1 MLNTIN
7 ELCIIL
13 RNNETNYNENVEIIT
28 IKSNDVLNLKIKLN
42 GIKIVFTEI
51 QDQQIQIDINQLPFK
66 FYWTDKEFKS
76 KVSTVSD
83 FNKKDYLVVNK
94 LDNKER
100 IFIANSKQEFV
111 DVIRNKT
118 WFIQNTFAYL
128 DLLEKLKIKANPSN
142 DFHFIDNFDNSSDRF
157 LITSPKEPGKLL
169 IQIPDE
175 TISLDETINYKL
187 ELSFFDSVFEPNNKN
202 LPIFLKTEL
211 YNQLKN
217 IDENQRLNYLISKFR
232 SIYNLAQKNFEVYL
246 NDLSIDDLK
255 KSYEDYKKKYFELVS
270 DVIGK
275 ISNQFIALPITVA
288 TASFAIIRVED
299 SIFASILIIT
309 ALLGASFYLS
319 FMLRIYKKDIDYFSI
334 TITKDYNRL
343 LSSDFFKKHPEEIED
358 FNFIKE
364 NLLSKVNSYRK
375 LISIYFILMW
385 VFNTLLIY
393 LLLYIQLKSLFS
405 LLIFVIFSLLINT
418 ILYSLFLLKN

>member
-7 ELCIIL
+7 ELCAIL
-13 RNNETNYNENVEIIT
+13 RNNSTSYNESVEIIT
-28 IKSNDVLNLKIKLN
+28 IKQNGILNFKAKLN
-42 GIKIVFTEI
+42 EINIAFTEI
-51 QDQQIQIDINQLPFK
+51 QDQQIQIDTNQLTFK

-76 KVSTVSD
+76 KISTVSD
-83 FNKKDYLVVNK
+83 FNTKNYLVLN
-94 LDNKER
+94 LINNKER
-100 IFIANSKQEFV
+100 VFIAGSKQEFV
-111 DVIRNKT
+111 DITRNKS

-128 DLLEKLKIKANPSN
+128 ELLEKLKDKANPSF

-169 IQIPDE
+169 IQVPDE
-175 TISLDETINYKL
+175 TIDLDETIDYKL

-202 LPIFLKTEL
+202 LPIFLKTEF
-211 YNQLKN
+211 YSQLKG
-217 IDENQRLNYLISKFR
+217 IDENQRLAYLIIKFR
-232 SIYNLAQKNFEVYL
+232 NIYNVAQKNFEVYL
-246 NDLSIDDLK
+246 NDISIDDLK
-255 KSYEDYKKKYFELVS
+255 KGYDDYKKKYFELVS

-275 ISNQFIALPITVA
+275 ITNQFIALPITVA
-288 TASFAIIRVED
+288 TAAFAIIRVED

-334 TITKDYNRL
+334 IITKDYNRL
-343 LSSDFFKKHPEEIED
+343 LSSKFFTKYPDEIED

-364 NLLSKVNSYRK
+364 NLLSKINSYRK
-375 LISIYFILMW
+375 LISLYFILMW
-385 VFNTLLIY
+385 IFNMLLLY

-405 LLIFVIFSLLINT
+405 LLLFVAITVFINATLYYQFLI
-418 ILYSLFLLKN
+418 KK

>member
-1 MLNTIN
+1 MSNTIN
-7 ELCIIL
+7 TLCEIL
-13 RNNETNYNENVEIIT
+13 KSNSSTYDESVEIIT
-28 IKSNDVLNLKIKLN
+28 ISSNDYLSLKTRLNSVN
-42 GIKIVFTEI
+42 IVFSEI
-51 QDQQIQIDINQLPFK
+51 QNQQIQIDTNQLNFK
-66 FYWTDKEFKS
+66 FYWTDQEFKS
-76 KVSTVSD
+76 KIQTVLD
-83 FNKKDYLVVNK
+83 FNKKDFLILN
-94 LDNKER
+94 LSGNNER
-100 IFIANSKQEFV
+100 QYISNSTQEFV
-111 DVIRNKT
+111 GQSKGNS

-128 DLLEKLKIKANPSN
+128 ELLEKLKEKANPTN
-142 DFHFIDNFDNSSDRF
+142 DFHFIDNFDQSSERF

-175 TISLDETINYKL
+175 TIGLDETINYKL

-217 IDENQRLNYLISKFR
+217 IEENQRLNYLISKFR
-232 SIYNLAQKNFEVYL
+232 SIYNVAQKNFEVYL

-275 ISNQFIALPITVA
+275 ITNQFIALPITVA
-288 TASFAIIRVED
+288 TAAFAIIRVED

-319 FMLRIYKKDIDYFSI
+319 FMLRIYKKDIDYFSSI
-334 TITKDYNRL
+334 ISKDYNRL
-343 LSSDFFKKHPEEIED
+343 LSSNFFSKYPEEIED

-385 VFNTLLIY
+385 LFNNLLIY

-405 LLIFVIFSLLINT
+405 ILIFIVFSILINT
-418 ILYSLFLLKN
+418 VLYYLFLLKN

>member
-1 MLNTIN
+1 MSNTIN
-7 ELCIIL
+7 TLCEIL
-13 RNNETNYNENVEIIT
+13 KSNSSTYDESVEIIT
-28 IKSNDVLNLKIKLN
+28 ISSNDFSSLKTRLNSVN
-42 GIKIVFTEI
+42 IVFSEI
-51 QDQQIQIDINQLPFK
+51 QNQQIQIDTNQLNFK
-66 FYWTDKEFKS
+66 FYWSDQEFKS
-76 KVSTVSD
+76 KIQTVSD
-83 FNKKDYLVVNK
+83 FNKKDFLILN
-94 LDNKER
+94 LSSNKER
-100 IFIANSKQEFV
+100 QYISNSIQEFV
-111 DVIRNKT
+111 GQSKGNS

-128 DLLEKLKIKANPSN
+128 ELLEKLKEKANPTN
-142 DFHFIDNFDNSSDRF
+142 DFHFIDNFDQSSERF

-175 TISLDETINYKL
+175 TIGLDETINYKL

-211 YNQLKN
+211 YNQLKY
-217 IDENQRLNYLISKFR
+217 IEENQRLNYLISKFR
-232 SIYNLAQKNFEVYL
+232 SIYNVAQKNFEVYL

-275 ISNQFIALPITVA
+275 ITNQFIALPITVA
-288 TASFAIIRVED
+288 TAAFAIIRVED

-319 FMLRIYKKDIDYFSI
+319 FMLRIYKKDIDYFSSI
-334 TITKDYNRL
+334 ISKDYNRL
-343 LSSDFFKKHPEEIED
+343 LSSNFFSKYPEEIED

-385 VFNTLLIY
+385 LFNNLLIY

-405 LLIFVIFSLLINT
+405 ILIFIVFSILINT
-418 ILYSLFLLKN
+418 VLYYLFLLKN

>member
-1 MLNTIN
+1 MSNSLNS
-7 ELCIIL
+7 LCEIL
-13 RNNETNYNENVEIIT
+13 KSNSCTYDENVEIIT
-28 IKSNDVLNLKIKLN
+28 INPNDSSSLKIKLN
-42 GIKIVFTEI
+42 TENIVFSEI
-51 QDQQIQIDINQLPFK
+51 QNQQIQIETNQLSFK
-66 FYWTDKEFKS
+66 FYWSDQEFKS
-76 KVSTVSD
+76 KIQTVL
-83 FNKKDYLVVNK
+83 DYNNTTFLILN
-94 LDNKER
+94 LNDNKER
-100 IFIANSKQEFV
+100 LYISNSAEEFV
-111 DVIRNKT
+111 GASRNNS
-118 WFIQNTFAYL
+118 WYIQNTLVYL
-128 DLLEKLKIKANPSN
+128 NLLEKLKEKANPTN
-142 DFHFIDNFDNSSDRF
+142 DFHFIDNFDLSSERF

-217 IDENQRLNYLISKFR
+217 IEESQRLKYLISKFR
-232 SIYNLAQKNFEVYL
+232 SIYNVAQKNFEVYL

-275 ISNQFIALPITVA
+275 ITNQFIALPITVA
-288 TASFAIIRVED
+288 TAAFAIIRVED

-319 FMLRIYKKDIDYFSI
+319 FMLKIYKKDIDYFSSI
-334 TITKDYNRL
+334 ITKDYNRL
-343 LSSDFFKKHPEEIED
+343 LSSNFFTKYPEEIED

-364 NLLSKVNSYRK
+364 NLLSKVNSYKK

-385 VFNTLLIY
+385 LFNNLLIY

-405 LLIFVIFSLLINT
+405 ILIFIIFSILINT
-418 ILYSLFLLKN
+418 ILYYLFLLKN